1 MSYNK
6 FSDKAIR
13 SKSNQNE
20 AERMLTEFEVN
31 RAYEQ
36 LLNRY
41 GGEQATLAMLANKLR
56 EEAGRLGY
64 RGSQTEQPKQ
74 PQEQPKDA
82 PVSYGLDLFG
92 GNN

>member
-1 MSYNK
+1 MSFNK

-13 SKSNQNE
+13 SKANQNE
-20 AERMLTEFEVN
+20 AERMLTELEVN

-64 RGSQTEQPKQ
+64 RGNQTEQPHETK
-74 PQEQPKDA
+74 PKEE
-82 PVSYGLDLFG
+82 PVNYSLDLFDG
-92 GNN
+92 GNR